1 MQNSSLNRILKE
13 NEVYEYNWQFNLSK
27 GAMPFLEVEKNI
39 QQQVENLARKAA
51 EKVNVQFA
59 SIDVIELESG
69 TDSYFVNNSSIF
81 SKSSSFVIA
90 IISSTSPAIEFF
102 MLFSLNAFLNIKKS
116 FL

>member
-69 TDSYFVNNSSIF
+69 ELLVLEINSGVMLKNFMEIVP
-81 SKSSSFVIA
+81 KGREIA
-90 IISSTSPAIEFF
+90 KDIYKKAIEEMFDR
-102 MLFSLNAFLNIKKS
+102 
-116 FL
+116 